1 MVLRKRRS
9 TDASITADHLYR
21 PDEKASLM
29 RAVRYH
35 GQRDI
40 RVEQVDYPEPDT
52 GEVLIEV
59 EACGICGSDL
69 HEYAAGPMTVP
80 DEKSHPVT
88 GERLP
93 ITMGHEFSG
102 IVRETGSNVS
112 LRIGTPVAV
121 NPIICC
127 GECQYCLEGNY
138 HRCEVGGFIGLSG
151 FGGGFAEQVAVDV
164 GNVVPLPDGVSTEHA
179 ALTDPFSVGLHAV
192 RRSGL
197 EPSDDVAV
205 FGCGPIGLTLVQVIR
220 AAGASQVYAVEPRE
234 TRRKLAAECGADI
247 LINPMTDDPGD
258 VIRSDTRGGVATAF
272 EVAGIDATVN
282 QALESTRR
290 GGDVTIISLFEDAI
304 EFQPNNIVLGERTVT
319 GTLAFLGGP
328 LSDREFTMTLQ
339 DFATGVFDP
348 EILITDRIELER
360 TEEGFERLLDKTSE
374 QVKILVHP

>member
-1 MVLRKRRS
+1 
-9 TDASITADHLYR
+9 
-21 PDEKASLM
+21 
-29 RAVRYH
+29 
-35 GQRDI
+35 
-40 RVEQVDYPEPDT
+40 
-52 GEVLIEV
+52 VLIEV